1 MDWIQILFIAAG
13 VIAYWL
19 NQRANE
25 KNAKDADRDGNGVP
39 DHREQPRELAPTSR
53 DGTDP
58 EQAERV
64 RRIQE
69 EIRRK
74 IAERRGET
82 APPPPMPVPTVVVAE
97 REPVYREQRRE
108 PVAPPPLR
116 PLRPDAFAHDD
127 SAAIERQ
134 RKLAEQMERLDEQRR
149 ETRRLASTTFA
160 TQRQTAAAA
169 AVAPRAATGFPSLA
183 SELRS
188 PRALRRAMVL
198 REVLDKPV
206 ALR

>member
-1 MDWIQILFIAAG
+1 MDWIQILFVAAG

-19 NQRANE
+19 NQRARE
-25 KNAKDADRDGNGVP
+25 KAGEEADYDGDGIP
-39 DHREQPRELAPTSR
+39 ERRAAQQRELAPTSR

-74 IAERRGET
+74 IAERRGEA
-82 APPPPMPVPTVVVAE
+82 APPPPMPVPGPVVVME
-97 REPVYREQRRE
+97 REPVFRETPRQ
-108 PVAPPPLR
+108 PATPP

-127 SAAIERQ
+127 SASLERQ
-134 RKLAEQMERLDEQRR
+134 RKLVEEMERLDRQRR
-149 ETRRLASTTFA
+149 ETRRLADTTFA
-160 TQRQTAAAA
+160 TQRQTAAAMA
-169 AVAPRAATGFPSLA
+169 AAPRAVGGMPSLA
-183 SELRS
+183 AELRN

>member
-1 MDWIQILFIAAG
+1 MDWLQILFVVAG
-13 VIAYWL
+13 AIAYWL
-19 NQRANE
+19 NQRARE
-25 KNAKDADRDGNGVP
+25 KAGEDADYDGDGIP
-39 DHREQPRELAPTSR
+39 ERRAPQQRELDPSSR

-74 IAERRGET
+74 IAERRGESV
-82 APPPPMPVPTVVVAE
+82 PPPLSTPPPLVVVAE
-97 REPVYREQRRE
+97 REVVFRETVQQ
-108 PVAPPPLR
+108 PATPP

-127 SAAIERQ
+127 SAALERQ
-134 RKLAEQMERLDEQRR
+134 RKLNEEMERLDRQRR
-149 ETRRLASTTFA
+149 ETRRLAETTFA

-169 AVAPRAATGFPSLA
+169 AVAPSAYAGAPTLA
-183 SELRS
+183 SELRN
-188 PRALRRAMVL
+188 PRALRRAIIL
-198 REVLDKPV
+198 REVLGPPV

>member
-1 MDWIQILFIAAG
+1 MDWIQILFVAAG

-19 NQRANE
+19 NQRARE
-25 KNAKDADRDGNGVP
+25 KAGEDADYDGDGVP
-39 DHREQPRELAPTSR
+39 ERRATQQRELAPSSR

-74 IAERRGET
+74 IAERRGEI
-82 APPPPMPVPTVVVAE
+82 APPPPMPVPAPVLAE
-97 REPVYREQRRE
+97 REVVFRE
-108 PVAPPPLR
+108 PVHERAAPPPLR
-116 PLRPDAFAHDD
+116 SDAFAHDD

-149 ETRRLASTTFA
+149 ETRRLASTTFT

>member
-1 MDWIQILFIAAG
+1 MDWIQILFVAAG

-19 NQRANE
+19 NQRARE
-25 KNAKDADRDGNGVP
+25 KAGEDADYDGDGVP
-39 DHREQPRELAPTSR
+39 ERRATQQRELAPSSR

-74 IAERRGET
+74 IAERRGEL
-82 APPPPMPVPTVVVAE
+82 APPPPMPVPAPVVLKE
-97 REPVYREQRRE
+97 RE

-127 SAAIERQ
+127 SAALERQ
-134 RKLAEQMERLDEQRR
+134 RKLVEEMELLDRRRR
-149 ETRRLASTTFA
+149 ETRRLAETTFA
-160 TQRQTAAAA
+160 TQRQTAAA
-169 AVAPRAATGFPSLA
+169 VADGPRVIGGMPSLA
-183 SELRS
+183 AELRN
-188 PRALRRAMVL
+188 PRALRRAVLL